1 MARTPQVPQYTL
13 SRLAELYRKSR
24 TSSSSDLIVQGG
36 ESGRAM
42 VEAFLKS
49 PDLNMIELN
58 APDGSQYWVLG
69 IHGWDFDGPIGP
81 E

>member
-13 SRLAELYRKSR
+13 SRLADLYRKSR
-24 TSSSSDLIVQGG
+24 RED
-36 ESGRAM
+36 GRKMA
-42 VEAFLKS
+42 EAFLKS
-49 PDLNMIELN
+49 PDMSLVELN